1 VIVYLDASA
10 LVKRYVAEAGS
21 DEVASLVDT
30 ASVVGTSIISRA
42 EVAAALAK
50 ASRMKVVPHREAEAA
65 LRAFGDE
72 WTALARLQMTEM
84 LVARAAAVAWDH
96 GLRNYDA
103 VHLAA
108 ALLWQ
113 DMMGE
118 RVTVATFDHQLWR
131 AAHTTALGAWPDGL
145 VEAT

>member
-1 VIVYLDASA
+1 MIVYLDASA

-50 ASRMKVVPHREAEAA
+50 ASRMNVVSHHEAA
-65 LRAFGDE
+65 AALSAFDAE
-72 WTALARLQMTEM
+72 WTALARVQMSEM

-96 GLRNYDA
+96 GLRGYDA
-103 VHLAA
+103 VHLAT
-108 ALLWQ
+108 ALFWQ
-113 DMMGE
+113 DMVGE

-131 AAHTTALGAWPDGL
+131 AAHTTALGTWPDGL
-145 VEAT
+145 V